1 MADNQETVEIFIE
14 IPKGS
19 RNKYEFDHEHHTMRL
34 DRRLSS
40 SLVYPA
46 EYGFIPDSLGED
58 GDPLDA
64 MIILEEPTYPGVIV
78 TGRPIGVFHMSDEK
92 GPDAK
97 IICMPE
103 WDSIYPNMEEVSQLP
118 SALLNEIEHFFD
130 VYKDL
135 EPDKHASTNGFGNRE
150 DALRLINEAYERFRA
165 EPQA

>member
-1 MADNQETVEIFIE
+1 MPEQHPTVEIFVE

-19 RNKYEFDHEHHTMRL
+19 RNKYEFDHELHTMRL

-46 EYGFIPDSLGED
+46 DYGFIPNSLGED
-58 GDPLDA
+58 QDPLDA
-64 MIILEEPTYPGVIV
+64 MILLDEPTYPGVIV
-78 TGRPIGVFHMSDEK
+78 TGRPVGVFHMSDEK

-103 WDSIYPNMEEVSQLP
+103 WDSIYPNIEEVSQLP
-118 SALLNEIEHFFD
+118 ASLLNEIEHFFD

-135 EPDKHASTNGFGNRE
+135 EPDKHAITNGFGNRDE
-150 DALRLINEAYERFRA
+150 ALRLIDEAYARLRNSE
-165 EPQA
+165 Q